1 VDGPL
6 RLRRIVETLQE
17 RDQVQ
22 VSALAEELGCSEMT
36 VRRDLRALEGSGALR
51 RVHGGAVRGFL
62 GAEEAPHHL
71 RVLEAAEAKEA
82 IGAAAA
88 DLLADG
94 ETVVLD
100 GGTTALQVARAL
112 HRRRMTVMPLA
123 LRPVFELQDAPEIRL
138 LVPGGE
144 VRPTELSFVG
154 DLTPNAFAELRFDT
168 YVMGLCGFDAT
179 AGVTAHHLAEAVVKR
194 AAASASR
201 RVVAVADASKIG
213 RVAFGHICE
222 VGMVDVLI
230 TDREADEEAV
240 EELRRAGVDVRR
252 A

>member
-1 VDGPL
+1 
-6 RLRRIVETLQE
+6 LRRIVETLQE
-17 RDQVQ
+17 RNQVQ
-22 VSALAEELGCSEMT
+22 VSTLAEALGCSEMT
-36 VRRDLRALEGSGALR
+36 VRRDLQVLEGSGALR

-62 GAEEAPHHL
+62 GAEEAPYHL
-71 RVLEAAEAKEA
+71 RALEAADAKEA

-88 DLLADG
+88 ALLTDG

-100 GGTTALQVARAL
+100 GGTTALEVARAL
-112 HRRRMTVMPLA
+112 RPRRMTVMPLA
-123 LRPVFELQDAPEIRL
+123 LRPVFELQDAPDIRL

-154 DLTPNAFAELRFDT
+154 DLTVTAFAELRFDT
-168 YVMGLCGFDAT
+168 YVMSLCGFDAT
-179 AGVTAHHLAEAVVKR
+179 AGVTAHHLTEAVVKR

-213 RVAFGHICE
+213 RVAFGHICD
-222 VGMVDVLI
+222 VGVVDVLI
-230 TDREADEEAV
+230 TDTEADEEV
-240 EELRRAGVDVRR
+240 VDELRRADVDVRR